1 MNYLSMMFNVFLIG
15 TIGYISLQ
23 LIPDLISSDDSVNF
37 VIGLVMVLMGITVI
51 VSRLVEIYNE
61 IKEKF

>member
-1 MNYLSMMFNVFLIG
+1 MFNVFLIG

-23 LIPDLISSDDSVNF
+23 LIPDLLSSNDSVIF
-37 VIGLVMVLMGITVI
+37 LIGLVMVLMGITVI